1 MKHSLLNLL
10 SSALVPILCADI
22 ATGTSCNVHLCLIA
36 IAAMRTFPNE
46 LAVGIRTRGVRLAI
60 RKAITAD
67 NLTAYVLDAPV
78 ERSTGCR
85 GVVLII
91 ENEYEEAALKERGN
105 QLGIGLISETLG
117 IRIHYVQDRHA
128 AALAN
133 GCRGVGLITIVI
145 SMYVH
150 GEVGGVILYRSRCV
164 KVIG

>member
-1 MKHSLLNLL
+1 MKHSFLNFL

-46 LAVGIRTRGVRLAI
+46 LAVGIRTRGVRLAT

-91 ENEYEEAALKERGN
+91 ENEYEEAALKDESTNSASVLFPRRSVFVF
-105 QLGIGLISETLG
+105 ITYRIDTLPPSPM
-117 IRIHYVQDRHA
+117 VA
-128 AALAN
+128 
-133 GCRGVGLITIVI
+133 GV
-145 SMYVH
+145 
-150 GEVGGVILYRSRCV
+150 
-164 KVIG
+164 